1 METSNRFFC
10 AATPSEDPDR
20 PPSVSSVDH
29 VRAAV
34 TVAVALALTAVAC
47 SADTPATSPERTDPF
62 VDVVSPEDQLAD
74 LASVDELATEFNT
87 HDGTLRLV
95 LLMSPT

>member
-1 METSNRFFC
+1 M
-10 AATPSEDPDR
+10 
-20 PPSVSSVDH
+20 
-29 VRAAV
+29 RAAV

-47 SADTPATSPERTDPF
+47 SADTPATSPERTDPS

-74 LASVDELATEFNT
+74 FASVDELATEFNT
-87 HDGTLRLV
+87 HDGTPRLI